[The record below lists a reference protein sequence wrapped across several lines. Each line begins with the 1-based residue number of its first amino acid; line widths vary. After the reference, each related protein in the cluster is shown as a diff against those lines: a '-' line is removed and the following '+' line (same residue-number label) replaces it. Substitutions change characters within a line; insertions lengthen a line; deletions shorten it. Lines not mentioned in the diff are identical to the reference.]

1 MHVAC
6 VLNTNLL
13 AAGAGHRLLRFLNG
27 NILYFLGKVY
37 YENIFNDLSKLVKC
51 ARALQWEKSKNNRSC
66 DMTTFYPYKILNLI
80 YFMIIMTSI
89 I

>member
-1 MHVAC
+1 MGNKKKRTEESHHS
-6 VLNTNLL
+6 LILL
-13 AAGAGHRLLRFLNG
+13 AKYVG
-27 NILYFLGKVY
+27 
-37 YENIFNDLSKLVKC
+37 
-51 ARALQWEKSKNNRSC
+51 ALQWEKSKTIGRSC